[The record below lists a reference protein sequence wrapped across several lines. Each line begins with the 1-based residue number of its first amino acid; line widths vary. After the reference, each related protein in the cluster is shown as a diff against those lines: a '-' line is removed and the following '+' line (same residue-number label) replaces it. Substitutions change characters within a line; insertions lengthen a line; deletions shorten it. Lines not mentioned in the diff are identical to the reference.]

1 MKLEHFITNGQPG
14 SHGERMFT
22 TEAMSL
28 LDTYLAKNPMI
39 NDIRM
44 LMNDDIA
51 CDKFRR
57 WSIVRK
63 NCKDMGF
70 NESKKSSLARSSFR
84 RSKNSF
90 FSGLGVEDDN
100 LQDTFKKYNMGDQQ
114 RAMSIE
120 EPDAPK
126 LPLHEDI

>member
-1 MKLEHFITNGQPG
+1 
-14 SHGERMFT
+14 MFT

-70 NESKKSSLARSSFR
+70 KESKKSSLARSSFR

>member
-63 NCKDMGF
+63 NCKDICG
-70 NESKKSSLARSSFR
+70 R
-84 RSKNSF
+84 
-90 FSGLGVEDDN
+90 LGTAHTDMKIGVRAVA
-100 LQDTFKKYNMGDQQ
+100 NMKCDHICCDRLSTVLTAICEQ
-114 RAMSIE
+114 
-120 EPDAPK
+120 K
-126 LPLHEDI
+126 H